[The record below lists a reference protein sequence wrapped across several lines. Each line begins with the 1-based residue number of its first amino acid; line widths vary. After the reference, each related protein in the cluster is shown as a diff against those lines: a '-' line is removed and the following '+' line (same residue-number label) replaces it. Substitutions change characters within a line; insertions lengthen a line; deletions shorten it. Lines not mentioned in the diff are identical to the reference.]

1 MRFETV
7 NERGTAEKLSDNG
20 RFRFAYGNDF
30 YGSCTFTVD
39 VYLGG
44 QKTFLLREKS
54 IVIED
59 YDLKKGNVT
68 VLLNI
73 SVTFFKRM
81 ISNYPAKK
89 AERLAR
95 PATDG

>member
-7 NERGTAEKLSDNG
+7 NEKGTAEKLSDNG

-30 YGSCTFTVD
+30 YGSCTFTAD
-39 VYLGG
+39 VSLGE
-44 QKTFLLREKS
+44 QQTLFLRERS

-59 YDLKKGNVT
+59 YELKKGDAT
-68 VLLNI
+68 ALLNI

-81 ISNYPAKK
+81 LSKQH
-89 AERLAR
+89 R
-95 PATDG
+95 PS

>member
-7 NERGTAEKLSDNG
+7 NEKGSAEKLSDNG

-30 YGSCTFTVD
+30 YGSCTFTAD
-39 VYLGG
+39 VSMGD
-44 QKTFLLREKS
+44 QKTLSLREKS

-59 YDLKKGNVT
+59 YELKKGDVKA
-68 VLLNI
+68 LRNI

-81 ISNYPAKK
+81 FSKDSRSALLSQAKS
-89 AERLAR
+89 
-95 PATDG
+95 